1 MSIQLKVPDIGDFEQ
16 VEIIEVIVK
25 SGDNI
30 KKNDPVVTLESD
42 KSSVEVP
49 STIEGV
55 ISKVNVKVGDKVSKG
70 DLILEVEGGENK
82 APIKSKNLNEEIPKN
97 TQNLIEEAEKSVV
110 KKNENFENQ
119 KTENINK
126 IVQREAIKI
135 ADEKKFEAR
144 VNGDIDPSETSDWLE
159 SLSSVLETDG
169 SKRAQFL
176 IKKLI
181 EHSYR
186 QGSDLVLSRNTPYI
200 NTITPENETKSTGDQ
215 NVERRIRSL
224 IRWNAAA
231 MVVRANKKFPELG
244 GHIGTF
250 ASAATLYDV
259 GMNHFWRAKN
269 NKFGG
274 DLIYFQGHSAPGMYA
289 RAFLEG
295 RLSEKQLDS
304 FRQEVN
310 PGGLSSYP
318 HPWLMPNFWQ
328 FPTVSMGIGPMLAIY
343 QARFMKYLI
352 NRGLIKDE
360 GRKVWAFLGDGEM
373 DEPESM
379 GAIGLAARENLDNL
393 IFVVNCNLQRLDG
406 PVRGNGK
413 IIQELEGIFRGAG
426 WNVIKVI
433 WGSYWDPLLAK
444 DKTGHLVKIMDET
457 VDGEYQA
464 YKARNGLYV
473 REKFFGKYP
482 ETKELVSA
490 LSDKDIWKLNRGG
503 HDPHKVFAAYDKA
516 VKNIGKPTV
525 IIAKTIKGYGMGK
538 TGESVNTTHQQ
549 KKMGVDD
556 LMYYRDRFDVPL
568 TDKQVKDIQYFR
580 PDENSEEIKYLKERR
595 IKLGG
600 FIPERTTYA
609 SPIKVPKKDI
619 FDFLKESTGSKEMS
633 TTMAL
638 VRLLTNLLRDKNVS
652 PRLVPIIPDE
662 ARTFGME
669 GFFQKIGIYAHE
681 GQKYEPEDSEQLS
694 SYREDKKGQV
704 LEEGINEAGSM
715 SSWIAAGTAYTNHD
729 IEMIPI
735 YLFYSM
741 FGFQR
746 VGDFAW
752 AAGDSQSRGFLIGAT
767 SGRTTLAGEGLQHQ
781 DGHSHLLA
789 STIPNCVSYDPTFSY
804 ELAVIFREGLRRMHE
819 KKENVFYYI
828 TTMNENYPHPAIP
841 KYKECEEGILKGMY
855 KFKEFNKNK
864 KAKIQLIGSG
874 AILREIIG
882 GAEIL
887 QNEYGVDSEIWSVTS
902 FNELARNG
910 MEIER
915 YNLLHPDEKNKT
927 SYVEECLGK
936 SNVPILA
943 ASDYMRSHS
952 EQIRP
957 YVKNSFYSLGTDGFG
972 RSDTRKNLR
981 KFFEVDKEHIVT
993 YALSVLSN
1001 EQLISSKLAKEA
1013 IKKYKIDCDRIFPSK
1028 L

>member
-1 MSIQLKVPDIGDFEQ
+1 MTEKLLVPDIGEFEN
-16 VEIIEVIVK
+16 VEVIELLVK
-25 SGDNI
+25 EGQEIS
-30 KKNDPVVTLESD
+30 KNDPVVTIESD
-42 KSSVEVP
+42 KSSVEIP
-49 STIEGV
+49 STLSGKIQS
-55 ISKVNVKVGDKVSKG
+55 IKVKVGDKVSKG
-70 DLILEVEGGENK
+70 DLLLNITNFNDTSQSTNEV
-82 APIKSKNLNEEIPKN
+82 PKN
-97 TQNLIEEAEKSVV
+97 TENLIQEAENSL
-110 KKNENFENQ
+110 KKNPEPKKIIQNIQ
-119 KTENINK
+119 KEKQKIIQVVNK
-126 IVQREAIKI
+126 E
-135 ADEKKFEAR
+135 
-144 VNGDIDPSETSDWLE
+144 DIDPLETNEWLE
-159 SLSSVLETDG
+159 SLSAVIEKDG
-169 SKRAQFL
+169 NQRAHYL
-176 IKKLI
+176 IKELI
-181 EHSYR
+181 NKAYMEGANIPYT
-186 QGSDLVLSRNTPYI
+186 QNTPYI
-200 NTITPENETKSTGDQ
+200 NTIPANEEKKSNGDQ
-215 NVERRIRSL
+215 NIERRIRSL

-274 DLIYFQGHSAPGMYA
+274 DLVYFQGHSAPGMYA

-295 RLSEKQLDS
+295 RLNEKQLDS

-328 FPTVSMGIGPMLAIY
+328 FPTVSMGLGPMLAIY
-343 QARFMKYLI
+343 QARYMKYLI

-373 DEPESM
+373 DEPESL

-433 WGSYWDPLLAK
+433 WGSYWDPLIAN
-444 DKTGHLVKIMDET
+444 DKTGHLIKTMNET

-464 YKARNGLYV
+464 MKARDGAYV
-473 REKFFGKYP
+473 REKFFGKYK
-482 ETKELVSA
+482 ETSELVSS
-490 LSDKDIWKLNRGG
+490 LSDKDIWRLNRGG

-516 VKNIGKPTV
+516 SKNIGSPTV
-525 IIAKTIKGYGMGK
+525 VIAKTIKGYGMGK
-538 TGESVNTTHQQ
+538 SGESVNTTHQT
-549 KKMGVDD
+549 KKLDIDD

-568 TDKQVKDIQYFR
+568 TDQQVKNIEYYKPGQ
-580 PDENSEEIKYLKERR
+580 NSPEIKYLKEKRLQ
-595 IKLGG
+595 LGG

-609 SPIKVPKKDI
+609 KPIKAPPKDI
-619 FDFLKESTGSKEMS
+619 FDNMKESTGKKEMS

-638 VRLLTNLLRDKNVS
+638 VRMLTNLLRDKNVA

-681 GQKYEPEDSEQLS
+681 GQKYEPEDSAQLS
-694 SYREDKKGQV
+694 SYREEKSGQV
-704 LEEGINEAGSM
+704 LEEGINEAGAM
-715 SSWIAAGTAYTNHD
+715 SSWIAAGTSYTNHD

-746 VGDFAW
+746 IGDFAW
-752 AAGDSQSRGFLIGAT
+752 AGADSQSRGFLIGAT
-767 SGRTTLAGEGLQHQ
+767 AGRTTLAGEGLQHQ
-781 DGHSHLLA
+781 DGHSHLMA
-789 STIPNCVSYDPTFSY
+789 STIPNCVSYDPTFHY
-804 ELAVIFREGLRRMHE
+804 ELAVIFREGLKRMHE

-828 TTMNENYPHPAIP
+828 TTMNENYHHPSMP
-841 KYKECEEGILKGMY
+841 KDKSCEEGILKGMY
-855 KFKEFNKNK
+855 KVKEFNKYK
-864 KAKIQLIGSG
+864 KTKIQFLGSG
-874 AILREIIG
+874 TILREMIA

-887 QNEYGVDSEIWSVTS
+887 QEEYQIDSEVWSVTS
-902 FNELARNG
+902 FNELRRNG
-910 MEIER
+910 LEVER
-915 YNLLHPDEKNKT
+915 YNLLNPDKEPKK
-927 SYVEECLGK
+927 SYVEKCLGK
-936 SNVPILA
+936 VEGPILA
-943 ASDYMRSHS
+943 ASDYMRMNSD
-952 EQIRP
+952 QIRP
-957 YVKNSFYSLGTDGFG
+957 YVNKSFYSLGTDGFG

-981 KFFEVDKEHIVT
+981 KFFEVDKEHVVT
-993 YALSVLSN
+993 FGLSVLAK
-1001 EQLISSKLAKEA
+1001 EQLIASKYAKEA
-1013 IKKYKIDCDRIFPSK
+1013 IKKYKIDITKPMPTK